1 MWQPELWGEIR
12 RRAKMTR
19 AKPSLDFRA
28 LSWGSPV
35 VRTGFVCSLMIGVR
49 EEWPLFQLQWCS
61 SSSAMYR
68 KTQLEKVLQTPTWD
82 FGAACGPG
90 WGFLWHTRVRF
101 LCVTGFGSQPCRWPL
116 VAALQRQILT
126 IVSEPPLPWHC
137 LGRPLLKNVET

>member
-68 KTQLEKVLQTPTWD
+68 KTQLEKSFKHPRETLVRLVALAEGLCD
-82 FGAACGPG
+82 
-90 WGFLWHTRVRF
+90 TRVWF
-101 LCVTGFGSQPCRWPL
+101 LCVPGLGSQPCRWPL